1 MANIAAIDSPDGF
14 NAEELFTA
22 AKRIVVRDGGDV
34 EEIATVLQI
43 SPRRARALYLK
54 VQASLTVDDFHWTL
68 EQAAAFARASLIQIA
83 SEAMSSTDPK
93 DRKNAIDAI
102 KELREIVKGADP
114 DQQPIVEPSGLKVD
128 VRSII
133 EKVN

>member
-1 MANIAAIDSPDGF
+1 M
-14 NAEELFTA
+14 
-22 AKRIVVRDGGDV
+22 
-34 EEIATVLQI
+34 LQI

-68 EQAAAFARASLIQIA
+68 EQSAAFARASLIQIA
-83 SEAMSSTDPK
+83 AEAMQSENPD
-93 DRKNAIDAI
+93 DRKNAIAAL
-102 KELREIVKGADP
+102 KELREIVKGANP